1 MRKLAQKFKTQFTFE
16 ECNLTGRLRARRP
29 TPFSLMR
36 EAAGDAVDFGTALFD
51 AQWRALN
58 TANASEPSQNAA

>member
-16 ECNLTGRLRARRP
+16 ECTLTGRLRARRP

-36 EAAGDAVDFGTALFD
+36 EAAGDAVDLGVSLFD
-51 AQWRALN
+51 ARWRAI
-58 TANASEPSQNAA
+58 NAAQDTRTRKIAA